1 MENTPVAPAGPRG
14 TGFRG
19 RVQPVAPRAR
29 GAPAFRGRGRGS
41 AFDAGTAS
49 LVNRFPL
56 ILTVTHPSAP
66 PTGPRAASP
75 LPPNV
80 PTGPRNQH
88 RYKDRDTG
96 APTSEPLDYG
106 GDAAGNGK
114 DRPLRDEFGRDIE
127 RGSKDDESSKSS
139 RKRRGS
145 PPDDS
150 GRSKRR

>member
-1 MENTPVAPAGPRG
+1 MENIPVGPAGPRG

-29 GAPAFRGRGRGS
+29 GAPAFRGRGRGA
-41 AFDAGTAS
+41 AFDASKIVLLFDLLFFDKTYP
-49 LVNRFPL
+49 LV
-56 ILTVTHPSAP
+56 P

-106 GDAAGNGK
+106 GDAAGGGK